1 VALGSIDRAE
11 APLPEGQDPTSR
23 FAATDWS
30 LVLAAGGTDAA
41 EARPAMCRLLERYWY
56 PLYAFVRRGGRDPN
70 DASDLTQEFLTRLVE
85 RNSLSLAD
93 PTKGKFR
100 TFLLTSLER
109 FLVDDHRRENRE
121 KRGGGRTILSL
132 TLLEA
137 EDRYQL
143 EPADTLTPER
153 IYERRWAMTLLER
166 ALERLGQE
174 SDAAGRGA
182 LFAALKP
189 LLAGEPSTSSYQEI
203 AGELAM
209 NEGALKTAAHRLRRR
224 YAALVRAEI
233 AETLS
238 DPNDVEDEVRHLF
251 RSLE

>member
-1 VALGSIDRAE
+1 MGRSQI
-11 APLPEGQDPTSR
+11 PLPHDPEPTSR

-30 LVLAAGGTDAA
+30 LVLAAGGTDTA
-41 EARPAMCRLLERYWY
+41 EARPAMCRLLENYWY
-56 PLYAFVRRGGRDPN
+56 PLYAFVRRRGRNPN
-70 DASDLTQEFLTRLVE
+70 DACDLTQEFLTRLVE

-109 FLVDDHRRENRE
+109 FLVDDHRRQSRE

-132 TLLEA
+132 PMLDA

-143 EPADTLTPER
+143 EPLDTLTPER

-166 ALERLGQE
+166 ALRRLEQE
-174 SDAAGRGA
+174 SDSAGRSA

-189 LLAGEPSTSSYQEI
+189 LLAGEPSTSSYLEI
-203 AGELAM
+203 AGKLAM
-209 NEGALKTAAHRLRRR
+209 KEGALKTAVHRLRKR

-238 DPNDVEDEVRHLF
+238 DPNDVEEEVQHLF